1 MLTILYVYY
10 CIVGLYNALVYKF
23 MQYAFSALTL
33 LIGRQEG
40 YPAWWGAGVIIC
52 LWRGAHLHTVQL
64 MPLPFTVCSFS
75 KIQIDLPFW
84 YRLIWVVPEKGPL
97 NVCMCAVEVCLQN
110 SAHIN
115 SLDFAV
121 GSCFSEIFCVK
132 SRETIA
138 ECMQLFNCQ
147 FVKHA
152 ADKRRHSFIQKYSAS
167 RNGLCESFT

>member
-1 MLTILYVYY
+1 
-10 CIVGLYNALVYKF
+10 
-23 MQYAFSALTL
+23 
-33 LIGRQEG
+33 
-40 YPAWWGAGVIIC
+40 
-52 LWRGAHLHTVQL
+52 
-64 MPLPFTVCSFS
+64 
-75 KIQIDLPFW
+75 
-84 YRLIWVVPEKGPL
+84 
-97 NVCMCAVEVCLQN
+97 VCMCAVEVCLQN

-147 FVKHA
+147 FA